1 MYFISAFLK
10 NANNTRR
17 FEELGLYKLKNL
29 DSAKLSIH
37 YYTPSH
43 SKFLTKCHLTFSIPG
58 LSISELSSY
67 ITEIKCEYLYREMH
81 YYILLWLTEYPLQ
94 R

>member
-58 LSISELSSY
+58 LSISEVA
-67 ITEIKCEYLYREMH
+67 
-81 YYILLWLTEYPLQ
+81 ILL